1 MRCMFCNPGVM
12 LLALLLCGTLA
23 FLVGCGPGKD
33 AAKTGAGGSTAKTG
47 DTAGAKGDGSLERVK
62 KAGVLKWGVDAGGGG
77 APFVYLDTDAKEKDK
92 IIGWEVEVMEKFAPH
107 MGVKYEVAQV
117 EWGKLV
123 PDLQAR
129 RSDLIMN
136 GMEINEDRAKVVDFS
151 EPYCVYAQ
159 QMTVR
164 AEDKDKYKKVADLKD
179 KKWGTLDGAEAN
191 NVLKNAGVP
200 EANITQ
206 FPDSNTPYMALK
218 DKRVDAVLQE
228 DMIAEFYAGKDT
240 AVYNVPETFSP
251 GKYAVAV
258 RKGEQDLLN
267 DVNRIIALMKQNGEL
282 AEIYK
287 KWKIWNDRQKEIGVT
302 EKK

>member
-1 MRCMFCNPGVM
+1 MRHTLKTALASG
-12 LLALLLCGTLA
+12 LWATLALVVLASCG
-23 FLVGCGPGKD
+23 GGKT
-33 AAKTGAGGSTAKTG
+33 AGGEGKTGANNA
-47 DTAGAKGDGSLERVK
+47 AQADGSLERVK

-77 APFVYLDTDAKEKDK
+77 APFVYLDVDPKTQKQEVV
-92 IIGWEVEVMEKFAPH
+92 GWEVELMQKFAPH
-107 MGVKYEVAQV
+107 MGVKYEIVQV

-129 RSDLIMN
+129 RSDLVMN
-136 GMEINEDRAKVVDFS
+136 GLEVNPERAQVVDFS

-164 AEDKDKYKKVADLKD
+164 AEDKDKFKKLEDLKD

-191 NVLKNAGVP
+191 NVLIKAGVP

-228 DMIAEFYAGKDT
+228 DMIAEFYAGKDEK
-240 AVYNVPETFSP
+240 VYNVPETFAP
-251 GKYAVAV
+251 GQYAIAV
-258 RKGEQDLLN
+258 RKGEKSLL
-267 DVNRIIALMKQNGEL
+267 DEVNRVIKAMKENGDL
-282 AEIYK
+282 AGIYK
-287 KWKIWNDRQKEIGVT
+287 KWKIWNDRQKEIGVK
-302 EKK
+302 EKP